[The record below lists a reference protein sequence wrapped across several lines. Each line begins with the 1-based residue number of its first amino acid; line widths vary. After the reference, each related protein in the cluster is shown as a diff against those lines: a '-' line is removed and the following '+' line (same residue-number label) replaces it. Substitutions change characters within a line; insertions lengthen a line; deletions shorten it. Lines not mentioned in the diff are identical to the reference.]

1 MNGEVKTI
9 NEISNKAINLLL
21 SNLGAENTLR
31 FLNQFSAGSGDYT
44 KARKNMYKNLS
55 LDQLVFEIKN
65 NRKLKESHKNKS

>member
-21 SNLGAENTLR
+21 GNLGAENTLR
-31 FLNQFSAGSGDYT
+31 FLNQFSAGFGDYT
-44 KARKNMYKNLS
+44 KERKNLYKNKS

-65 NRKLKESHKNKS
+65 NRKIRERNKNKS